1 MAVLNTGKSSG
12 FRLVTSSICPL
23 ELCFRANHKKPTQA
37 CQSKESIADLKHFL
51 YYGNVEIRRLCM
63 HHSKNIRLSLDIPAE
78 QHKHL
83 KMIAT
88 KKGLSMREYIL
99 EALAFK
105 EAAEEEEDIEM
116 DNATFRKGLK
126 KIRKERYQLAKNLSK
141 R

>member
-1 MAVLNTGKSSG
+1 MSRT
-12 FRLVTSSICPL
+12 
-23 ELCFRANHKKPTQA
+23 
-37 CQSKESIADLKHFL
+37 
-51 YYGNVEIRRLCM
+51 
-63 HHSKNIRLSLDIPAE
+63 HHMIRLSLDIPAE
-78 QHKHL
+78 QHVHL

-88 KKGLSMREYIL
+88 KKGMSMREYIL

-105 EAAEEEEDIEM
+105 EAAEEEDIEM